1 MKHSLKEDEYVTVI
15 KLRKKKTSTKEQQ
28 KPKTSLTLP
37 FVVSADMQRSIAT
50 LAANVT
56 AAEVTLWL
64 GNNKN
69 QLAS

>member
-37 FVVSADMQRSIAT
+37 FVVSAGMQRSIAT